1 MDAIEFINE
10 KARMCNVVI
19 KANGLCNNCPLY
31 DIKDCNLDDL
41 VNNGNVEKAV
51 EIVEKWSAE
60 HPRKT
65 RQSIFLQQYP
75 EVPLTYD
82 GVINIKPCQ
91 MINHYAYEDGCDF
104 DNHINCMKCKEKY
117 WLKEIKEGLKK

>member
-1 MDAIEFINE
+1 MDVLKFVEERN
-10 KARMCNVVI
+10 RMCSTYSDCENCPI
-19 KANGLCNNCPLY
+19 ANGTTCQA
-31 DIKDCNLDDL
+31 IKNITEQMIDT
-41 VNNGNVEKAV
+41 
-51 EIVEKWSAE
+51 VEKWSAE

-91 MINHYAYEDGCDF
+91 MINHYTYEDGCDF

-117 WLKEIKEGLKK
+117 WLKEIKERLKK